1 VVEQDRSELAAA
13 PHPGTA
19 KLSREDHMIDG
30 AWVPVIAIGILAV
43 NWIVVLY
50 GSRYFGPKT

>member
-1 VVEQDRSELAAA
+1 
-13 PHPGTA
+13 
-19 KLSREDHMIDG
+19 
-30 AWVPVIAIGILAV
+30 VPAIAIGILAV

>member
-1 VVEQDRSELAAA
+1 M
-13 PHPGTA
+13 
-19 KLSREDHMIDG
+19 MIDG
-30 AWVPVIAIGILAV
+30 AWVPVIAIGILAF